1 MHIYEWR
8 DIPTIDSVMDLS
20 IEEAKS
26 LKEELRDI
34 RVMQHT
40 YLDNFF
46 EPYLI
51 GTGYNIDEYIVCREK
66 LDELVEGIDKNASEL
81 EKFAEVYYRVCKN
94 ITYDTPAAYPKS
106 KLQQQ
111 YKEANE
117 FRCRD
122 LRNGLID
129 GKAVCAGYADIL
141 KSALNLI
148 GVETIYV
155 SGPANKNLKKHEN
168 FLNYYNNLKEGS
180 FTKRLLK
187 NRAEKENKK
196 IEEIRRMNGHA
207 WNRVKIN
214 GEWYNCDATWDR
226 INIVTGRYPKNALK
240 SSKEYEEKF
249 GKYCNQ
255 GPECKRNFPDKEL
268 KSAFKKVYEKHKT
281 KIAPKNIIKEVTK
294 KVIDMYAKILI
305 PKPIRNK
312 YQNSKEDKRL
322 DFEKAIIT
330 NKKEREKFE
339 QDAGFTINELM
350 RMGFSVNDIKRLN
363 SEKGEKRS
371 DIIRSEIEQKK
382 TEKSEKKVLPFWDLR
397 NWKGYSNQDNKTE
410 SMVNKTELE
419 NKDSNTIN
427 EAKQQDDER

>member
-1 MHIYEWR
+1 MRR
-8 DIPTIDSVMDLS
+8 DLLDGTLAIDSVKDLS
-20 IEEAKS
+20 AEDAIR
-26 LKEELRDI
+26 LKGKYKNIKIMSQAFEHRYYDTLKAGRD
-34 RVMQHT
+34 QQDL
-40 YLDNFF
+40 YD
-46 EPYLI
+46 
-51 GTGYNIDEYIVCREK
+51 IDEYIVCREK
-66 LDELVEGIDKNASEL
+66 LDELIEGINPNSSDL

-94 ITYDTPAAYPKS
+94 ITYDTTAAYPKS
-106 KLQQQ
+106 KLQEQ
-111 YKEANE
+111 YEEANV

-129 GKAVCAGYADIL
+129 GKAVCSGYADIL
-141 KSALNLI
+141 RAALNLV
-148 GVETIYV
+148 GVEAV
-155 SGPANKNLKKHEN
+155 FCDGPTNSNVIDEKIIDHFRANLLTGKNLKV
-168 FLNYYNNLKEGS
+168 LKA
-180 FTKRLLK
+180 RV
-187 NRAEKENKK
+187 R
-196 IEEIRRMNGHA
+196 IRRNIFRKIIEKHLKALHA
-207 WNRVKIN
+207 WNRVKID

-226 INIVTGRYPKNALK
+226 YYIAKGKIPLNALK
-240 SSKEYEEKF
+240 STKKCEIN
-249 GKYCNQ
+249 GKYCKG
-255 GPECKRNFPDKEL
+255 GPECKRDFPKKEL
-268 KSAFKKVYEKHKT
+268 KKAFKKVYEKHET
-281 KIAPKNIIKEVTK
+281 KIAAKNIFRKITK
-294 KVIDMYAKILI
+294 KVMDMYAKILSL
-305 PKPIRNK
+305 KTSTVDNG
-312 YQNSKEDKRL
+312 L
-322 DFEKAIIT
+322 DFEKSIIN